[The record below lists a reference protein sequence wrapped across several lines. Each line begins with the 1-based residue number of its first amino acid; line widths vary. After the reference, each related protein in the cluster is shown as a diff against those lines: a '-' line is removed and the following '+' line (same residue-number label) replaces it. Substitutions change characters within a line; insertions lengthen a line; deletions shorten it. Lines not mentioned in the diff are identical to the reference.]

1 MHLQRRLEMKGII
14 FDTDI
19 RGGGGELLKLTN
31 HNHYMAI
38 SKQPISMTKYEDRVT
53 YFCMTLIQ
61 IFMHTFLLVQ
71 GVYKHM
77 HMHTCTFKHTQV
89 FEERL

>member
-14 FDTDI
+14 FGTVI
-19 RGGGGELLKLTN
+19 SKKLLKLTN

-38 SKQPISMTKYEDRVT
+38 SKQLISITKYEGRVT

-71 GVYKHM
+71 GVYKRM
-77 HMHTCTFKHTQV
+77 HMHTCTLKHTHV
-89 FEERL
+89 FEGRL